1 MGNAMRR
8 RAAQVTA
15 TVLLTVILI
24 VLAGA
29 DTALAAAPTIS
40 SFSPA
45 SGPVGTSVTIHGHN
59 FSGPN
64 VTSVTFN
71 GTSATFTID
80 NAQKIT
86 ATVPSGA
93 NTGPIAVMSPDGTAT
108 SSTNFT
114 VTGTG
119 TGAPTITS
127 FNPTSGPVGT
137 SVQING
143 TNFTGATAVRFN
155 GVSATTFTV
164 QNATRINATVPSGAT
179 TGPISVTTPSGTATS
194 STNFT
199 VTATGAGNDRT
210 VSLSLSGHIKVSGN
224 VNTTDGT
231 TDCESKVGVRIQKQ
245 KSDGS
250 WKTLTRLQTNTSGG
264 YKGFVP
270 DKVGKYRA
278 RVPAETLL
286 NGVQCGADNSGAKSH
301 KH

>member
-1 MGNAMRR
+1 MGNAMHR
-8 RAAQVTA
+8 RAARVTA
-15 TVLLTVILI
+15 TVLLTVILV
-24 VLAGA
+24 VLPGA
-29 DTALAAAPTIS
+29 DAALAAAPTIS

-93 NTGPIAVMSPDGTAT
+93 TTGPIAVTSPDGTAT

-114 VTGTG
+114 VTT

-155 GVSATTFTV
+155 GVLATTFTV
-164 QNATRINATVPSGAT
+164 VNATRINATVPSGAT
-179 TGPISVTTPSGTATS
+179 TGRITVTTPSGTATS

-199 VTATGAGNDRT
+199 VTGTGAEHDRT
-210 VSLSLSGHIKVSGN
+210 VSLSLSGHIKVTGN

-231 TDCESKVGVRIQKQ
+231 TDCESKVGVRIQRQ

-264 YKGFVP
+264 YKGYVP

-278 RVPAETLL
+278 RVPGETLL

>member
-15 TVLLTVILI
+15 TVLLTVILV
-24 VLAGA
+24 VLPGA
-29 DTALAAAPTIS
+29 DAALAAAPTIS

-93 NTGPIAVMSPDGTAT
+93 TTGPIAVTSPDGTAT

-114 VTGTG
+114 VNT

-164 QNATRINATVPSGAT
+164 VNATRINATVPSGAT
-179 TGPISVTTPSGTATS
+179 TGRITVTTPSGTATS

-199 VTATGAGNDRT
+199 VTGTGAEHDRT
-210 VSLSLSGHIKVSGN
+210 VSLSLSGHIKVTGN

-231 TDCESKVGVRIQKQ
+231 TDCESKVGVRIQRQ

-264 YKGFVP
+264 YKGYVP

-278 RVPAETLL
+278 RVPGETLL

>member
-1 MGNAMRR
+1 MQNATR
-8 RAAQVTA
+8 
-15 TVLLTVILI
+15 I
-24 VLAGA
+24 
-29 DTALAAAPTIS
+29 
-40 SFSPA
+40 
-45 SGPVGTSVTIHGHN
+45 N
-59 FSGPN
+59 
-64 VTSVTFN
+64 
-71 GTSATFTID
+71 
-80 NAQKIT
+80 

-93 NTGPIAVMSPDGTAT
+93 TTGPISVTTPSGTAT

-114 VTGTG
+114 VTA

-155 GVSATTFTV
+155 GVSATTFAV

-179 TGPISVTTPSGTATS
+179 TGRISVTTPSGTATS

-199 VTATGAGNDRT
+199 VTGTGAEHDRT

-250 WKTLTRLQTNTSGG
+250 WKTLTRLQTNMSGG
-264 YKGFVP
+264 YKGFLP

-286 NGVQCGADNSGAKSH
+286 NGVKCGADNSGAKSH

>member
-8 RAAQVTA
+8 RAARVTA
-15 TVLLTVILI
+15 TVLLTVILV
-24 VLAGA
+24 VLPGV
-29 DTALAAAPTIS
+29 DALAAAPTIT

-71 GTSATFTID
+71 GKSATFTID

-86 ATVPSGA
+86 STVPSGA
-93 NTGPIAVMSPDGTAT
+93 TTGPIAVTSPDGTAT

-114 VTGTG
+114 VTA

-155 GVSATTFTV
+155 GVSATTFAV

-199 VTATGAGNDRT
+199 VTATGAEHDRT
-210 VSLSLSGHIKVSGN
+210 VSLSLSGHIKVGGN

-250 WKTLTRLQTNTSGG
+250 WKTLTRLQTNMSGG
-264 YKGFVP
+264 YKGFLP

-286 NGVQCGADNSGAKSH
+286 NGVKCGADNSGVKSH